1 MREDLIEDYVQAS
14 ANDIPSYLIELE
26 RETFKKAL
34 KPKMIS
40 GRVQGRL
47 LSFISKLKK
56 PNRILELGTF
66 TGYSALCLAE
76 GLHEKGSLLSLEVND
91 ELEFFHEKF
100 ISSSPFSSQINI
112 MYGDA
117 AESMEKL
124 DPESFDLIFID
135 ANKKM
140 YPTYLDLCTRV
151 LKSGGLLLADNVLWW
166 DKVVNENA
174 KDTETVA
181 LREFNKLMQ
190 EHDLYSSFIL
200 PLRDGITIAQKK

>member
-91 ELEFFHEKF
+91 ELESFHEKF

>member
-91 ELEFFHEKF
+91 ELESFHEKF

-117 AESMEKL
+117 AESMKKL

>member
-14 ANDIPSYLIELE
+14 ANDIPSYLIQLE

-91 ELEFFHEKF
+91 ELESFHEKF

-117 AESMEKL
+117 AESMKKL

>member
-26 RETFKKAL
+26 KETFRKAL

-47 LSFISKLKK
+47 LSFISKLKR
-56 PNRILELGTF
+56 PQSILELGTF

-76 GLHEKGSLLSLEVND
+76 GLQEKGSLLSLEVND
-91 ELEFFHEKF
+91 ELETFHEKF
-100 ISSSPFSSQINI
+100 IGSSPYSSQINI
-112 MYGDA
+112 KYGDA
-117 AESMEKL
+117 AESMEEL
-124 DPESFDLIFID
+124 GSESFDLIFID

-140 YPTYLDLCTRV
+140 YPTYLELCTRV
-151 LKSGGLLLADNVLWW
+151 LNPGGLLLADNVLWW

-174 KDTETVA
+174 KDPETVA
-181 LREFNKLMQ
+181 LREFNRLIH
-190 EHDLYSSFIL
+190 ESDLYSSFIL

>member
-26 RETFKKAL
+26 KETFRKAL

-47 LSFISKLKK
+47 LSFISKLKRPK
-56 PNRILELGTF
+56 SILELGTF

-76 GLHEKGSLLSLEVND
+76 GLQDKGSLLSLEVND
-91 ELEFFHEKF
+91 ELETFHEKF
-100 ISSSPFSSQINI
+100 IGSSPYSNQIKI
-112 MYGDA
+112 KYGDA
-117 AESMEKL
+117 AESLQEL
-124 DPESFDLIFID
+124 DSESFDLIFID

-140 YPTYLDLCTRV
+140 YPSYLELCNRL
-151 LKSGGLLLADNVLWW
+151 LKPGGLLLADNVLWW

-174 KDTETVA
+174 KDAETLA
-181 LREFNKLMQ
+181 LREFNRLIH
-190 EHDLYSSFIL
+190 ESDLYSSFIL